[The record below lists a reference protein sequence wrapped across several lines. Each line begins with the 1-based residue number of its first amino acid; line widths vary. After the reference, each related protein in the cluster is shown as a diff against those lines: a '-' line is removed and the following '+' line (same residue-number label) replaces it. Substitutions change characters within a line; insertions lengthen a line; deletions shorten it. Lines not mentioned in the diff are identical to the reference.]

1 MNLLKST
8 FIVYASALY
17 AVVNAQDD
25 PPEPNLNGQN
35 FKITVIANLDYQV
48 KVSDTAS
55 SPPTNEDITG
65 YIIDMIDAT
74 AHKANFTYELMFPS
88 GKGASCDPR
97 LAADSSGL
105 YGPAYRSQFSKYLLL
120 CMYKWTLLFVI
131 ND

>member
-1 MNLLKST
+1 MSYHALIILSPLTPNNMNLLKST

-25 PPEPNLNGQN
+25 PPLPNLNGQN

-65 YIIDMIDAT
+65 YMIDMIDAT
-74 AHKANFTYELMFPS
+74 GMLCFAHMLILIYH
-88 GKGASCDPR
+88 
-97 LAADSSGL
+97 
-105 YGPAYRSQFSKYLLL
+105 
-120 CMYKWTLLFVI
+120 VI
-131 ND
+131 V

>member
-65 YIIDMIDAT
+65 YMIDMIDAT
-74 AHKANFTYELMFPS
+74 GM
-88 GKGASCDPR
+88 
-97 LAADSSGL
+97 
-105 YGPAYRSQFSKYLLL
+105 LL
-120 CMYKWTLLFVI
+120 CFAHMCWFLYHVIMYVFTFTIVLTS
-131 ND
+131 

>member
-25 PPEPNLNGQN
+25 PPLPNLNGQN

-65 YIIDMIDAT
+65 YMIDMIDAT
-74 AHKANFTYELMFPS
+74 GMLCFAHMLILI
-88 GKGASCDPR
+88 SCV
-97 LAADSSGL
+97 L
-105 YGPAYRSQFSKYLLL
+105 YD
-120 CMYKWTLLFVI
+120 I
-131 ND
+131 